1 MMKTYYDI
9 TITTNSDEMIK
20 IKGIGNTSLNGI
32 TYNECIKS
40 ITIDRQYQKKTRQ
53 NLVKSNNLIIFT
65 IQNNNMGKMKELFI
79 EQMNAGIYEQ
89 PDNDTDYEQEYES
102 QYIEN
107 LNESIRLK
115 YSDNDVQSILESVLG
130 EAMYPLTYEIMA
142 ELNNLNNLRNGY
154 TDGNN

>member
-1 MMKTYYDI
+1 
-9 TITTNSDEMIK
+9 
-20 IKGIGNTSLNGI
+20 
-32 TYNECIKS
+32 
-40 ITIDRQYQKKTRQ
+40 
-53 NLVKSNNLIIFT
+53 
-65 IQNNNMGKMKELFI
+65 MGKMKELFI